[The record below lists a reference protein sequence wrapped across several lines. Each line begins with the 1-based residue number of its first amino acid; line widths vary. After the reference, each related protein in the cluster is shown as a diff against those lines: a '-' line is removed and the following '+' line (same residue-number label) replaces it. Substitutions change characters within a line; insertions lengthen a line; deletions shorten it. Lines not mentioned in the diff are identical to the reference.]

1 MSQTQVISK
10 DVLEEARGKNIEIV
24 LDMGDYTWTINGK
37 NITGA
42 DLTDVNL
49 KVVFDE
55 QEIPQTTLDGVVQNR
70 SYRTVT
76 LEYDG
81 PFGFSADLSFEV
93 GAEHKGKYVN
103 LYYYNEEDQSLEF
116 QNSGVVDANGYTK
129 HTFTHASSY
138 VAVISDGMAEYYE
151 DTTVDKAPKAFWI
164 AFFAL
169 WVCLACGAC
178 FVLFRRRKV
187 RN

>member
-1 MSQTQVISK
+1 
-10 DVLEEARGKNIEIV
+10 
-24 LDMGDYTWTINGK
+24 MGEYTWTISGK

-42 DLTDVNL
+42 DLKDIDL

-55 QEIPQTTLDGVVQNR
+55 EEIPQTTIDGVAKKQ

-93 GAEHKGKYVN
+93 GKEHKGKYVN
-103 LYYYNEEDQSLEF
+103 LYYYNESDGTLEF
-116 QNSGVVDANGYTK
+116 QNSGVVDENGYTK

-138 VAVISDGMAEYYE
+138 VAIISDGIARDYSE
-151 DTTVDKAPKAFWI
+151 DTAIQGVPV
-164 AFFAL
+164 AL
-169 WVCLACGAC
+169 WILLIAIVIIAAGG
-178 FVLFRRRKV
+178 FIVFKKRRSNV
-187 RN
+187 